1 MLKVLCLEFF
11 FFFFISFKSRN
22 YYMTILIFL
31 KLDT

>member
-1 MLKVLCLEFF
+1 MLKVLCLEF